1 MKKKSKILSLIIA
14 IIVLCVSFSGCI
26 SVKDMREQQ
35 AYFSGNDIVCDG
47 ITYKMLSNVPE
58 GVYPSG
64 DIQELYLTKKDVPTL
79 LSQIFVDDNFTYG
92 ITKDKNFI
100 TVVNTNTLYCREDMF
115 DDIQSKIDNNEILY
129 TNDYSFDRWI
139 EGKFLS
145 TPIST
150 DIIKTIEQVISTGK
164 EIKSLNR
171 IALEYDEALGI
182 TANLHGNLKKDM
194 YHLHIYKAK
203 NGVYLEYNK
212 EGRVNSKYYKIPENK
227 VNTFIE
233 LIEKIKVNSGD
244 VVAY

>member
-129 TNDYSFDRWI
+129 TNDYTYDIWI

-164 EIKSLNR
+164 EISKFPSK
-171 IALEYDEALGI
+171 AYDSRYSIGI
-182 TANLHGNLKKDM
+182 TANLYGNLETTVYYIYATEKDA
-194 YHLHIYKAK
+194 YIEDTS
-203 NGVYLEYNK
+203 NVGI
-212 EGRVNSKYYKIPENK
+212 VNSKYYKIPENK